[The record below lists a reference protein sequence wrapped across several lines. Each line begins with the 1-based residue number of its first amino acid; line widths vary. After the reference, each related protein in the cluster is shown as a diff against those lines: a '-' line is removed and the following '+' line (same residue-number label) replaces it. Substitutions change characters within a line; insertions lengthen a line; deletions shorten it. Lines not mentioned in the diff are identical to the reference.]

1 MGIDE
6 LVLTVG
12 ASGAVVEF
20 EYGAEGEGLGVT
32 GSVLAPLERLP
43 YVDDDKDTDTDVGY
57 PETLLLVPVGRV
69 VLFEAGNGVRTES
82 MLEVVVAP
90 LGIDEPDVV
99 FVTGNGNAVLCEAA
113 ELVSP
118 ALAVDEPPTGTVELD
133 GRGARE
139 EETGRKDENSEKEP
153 LPVEPGDDVLEFEVG
168 NGAVG
173 KVESILDVV
182 AALLGDCVLFIVDD
196 TRSEDTGAAEPV
208 SLVLQRDEV
217 EVEPDDVQLP
227 VGMDEIAA
235 GEELPYPP
243 PDEPEVTDDSSDVEL
258 GKGSEEKEELDGPE
272 GTVTFVLPGRE
283 VEFENGIEELDV
295 NVDSDNVEPGDVVTG
310 RLVEVT
316 PVEPVEGVTVTSV
329 DEGTG
334 EAPVVASDDE
344 LVNAG
349 KDSELDDTVEG
360 TCDPD
365 TGAAIL
371 VPNIDEEFVDVLGKD
386 SVLARADVVE
396 GYVVFMALVPGAVL
410 VAAAVE
416 LLADQERGK
425 DDDKVR
431 ELDCK
436 EGRDGDSVEVLAV
449 EAVVLEAAKVPL
461 VGRAVSVVFEELE
474 VPGLEDALAGDDK
487 DEEP

>member
-20 EYGAEGEGLGVT
+20 EFGAEGEGLGVT

-99 FVTGNGNAVLCEAA
+99 FVTGNGTAVLCEAA

-182 AALLGDCVLFIVDD
+182 AGLL
-196 TRSEDTGAAEPV
+196 
-208 SLVLQRDEV
+208 
-217 EVEPDDVQLP
+217 
-227 VGMDEIAA
+227 
-235 GEELPYPP
+235 
-243 PDEPEVTDDSSDVEL
+243 
-258 GKGSEEKEELDGPE
+258 
-272 GTVTFVLPGRE
+272 
-283 VEFENGIEELDV
+283 
-295 NVDSDNVEPGDVVTG
+295 
-310 RLVEVT
+310 
-316 PVEPVEGVTVTSV
+316 
-329 DEGTG
+329 
-334 EAPVVASDDE
+334 
-344 LVNAG
+344 
-349 KDSELDDTVEG
+349 
-360 TCDPD
+360 
-365 TGAAIL
+365 
-371 VPNIDEEFVDVLGKD
+371 
-386 SVLARADVVE
+386 
-396 GYVVFMALVPGAVL
+396 
-410 VAAAVE
+410 
-416 LLADQERGK
+416 
-425 DDDKVR
+425 
-431 ELDCK
+431 
-436 EGRDGDSVEVLAV
+436 
-449 EAVVLEAAKVPL
+449 
-461 VGRAVSVVFEELE
+461 
-474 VPGLEDALAGDDK
+474 
-487 DEEP
+487 